1 VASSSTRA
9 SADLRGITVAAALRS
24 RPLADGV
31 PEILAGA
38 AGLNKP
44 VRWVHSV
51 EAPRIASLL
60 RGGELLL
67 MTGMGLPEDDA
78 SQRRFMAA
86 LAERDV
92 AGVVIELGT
101 ALNKMPLAL
110 ISEAEACNLPLIALH
125 REVPFVEVTEVLHRE
140 IVNHQALA
148 LERGEEAHRRFTDL
162 VLEGAGVPEVLEAL
176 ADLIGNPVV
185 LEKADEGAVYHEPHH
200 VSEAALHAAWDATA
214 RGLPE
219 APARASSPVHT
230 GRRRRWGTLHALA
243 MSGPLNSLDRVAL
256 ERGADVIALVLLRRH
271 QEQELAARERGQF
284 IATLMDVDA
293 VVDEREAATLA
304 ADLGFDRLHVLR
316 LPVVVVRSAGGIPGA
331 GRNGAAPWGTVW
343 REVVSELSA
352 RQIAAVTGLLPGDQG
367 LGLIV
372 ALHSADARQEAADR
386 VSRVVREAVQRKLG
400 QIALTVCVGPVARS
414 WAAVGGAL
422 HDALEVAHATAQ
434 APDRAWH
441 DATTPDI
448 NRLFWALRDQP
459 ALRTFVHQ
467 SLDAVIDHDRHHRS
481 QLLTTIEAYCEHGG
495 RVAEAARAL
504 HLGRQSLYK
513 RIARIEKVI
522 AGDLADPDTR
532 LGLHL
537 ALMARRYLGEGG
549 GESGAAQG

>member
-1 VASSSTRA
+1 MIAQGRSGQSDS
-9 SADLRGITVAAALRS
+9 RGITVAAALRS

-67 MTGMGLPEDDA
+67 MTGMGIAEDEPA
-78 SQRRFMAA
+78 QRRFIVS

-101 ALNKMPLAL
+101 VLTKIPPALL
-110 ISEAEACNLPLIALH
+110 SEAEARSLPLIALH

-162 VLEGAGVPEVLEAL
+162 VLEGAGVAEVLEAL

-185 LEKADEGAVYHEPHH
+185 LEKAEEGVVYHEAHH
-200 VSEAALHAAWDATA
+200 VPEAALHAAWDAAA
-214 RGLPE
+214 RGLDE
-219 APARASSPVHT
+219 APARISAQVYT

-243 MSGPLNSLDRVAL
+243 MRGPLQSLDRVVI

-271 QEQELAARERGQF
+271 QEQEIAVRERGHF
-284 IATLMDVDA
+284 IARLMDPESVLEERDA
-293 VVDEREAATLA
+293 AGLA
-304 ADLGFDRLHVLR
+304 ADLGFDRQHVLR
-316 LPVVVVRSAGGIPGA
+316 LPLVVVRTGGGTAGPNDPGS
-331 GRNGAAPWGTVW
+331 APWGAVW
-343 REVVSELSA
+343 RELVSELAA
-352 RQIAAVTGLLPGDQG
+352 RHIPAVSGLLPGGQG
-367 LGLIV
+367 LGLV
-372 ALHSADARQEAADR
+372 VGLRSAEARPETADR
-386 VSRVVREAVQRKLG
+386 VSQVIREAAQRRLG
-400 QIALTVCVGPVARS
+400 EVPLTVCVGPVARS
-414 WAAVGGAL
+414 WAALGGAL
-422 HDALEVAHATAQ
+422 NDALEVSHATAHG
-434 APDRAWH
+434 PPRAWH
-441 DATTPDI
+441 DATAPDI

-459 ALRTFVHQ
+459 ALRTFVQQ
-467 SLDAVIDHDRHHRS
+467 SLHAVIEHDRDHRS
-481 QLLTTIEAYCEHGG
+481 QFLVTIEAYCEHGG

-513 RIARIEKVI
+513 RLARIEELI
-522 AGDLADPDTR
+522 GGDLSDPDTR

-537 ALMARRYLGEGG
+537 ALMARRYLGDDANGYR
-549 GESGAAQG
+549 